1 MRFGYEA
8 DEEDY
13 ESEPRTMKHAMV
25 YTLRNHNDG
34 TETSVSEDDAT
45 RAARENRERIQR
57 LTTFQPGEGSGQPV
71 VMEIPPVLRPLDFDT
86 AIVTTP
92 ITPDNAATRAQQL
105 DTLRITL
112 ENQQKALLAE
122 QQRMFDE
129 QQEIERD
136 RARVEQERIT
146 VQNRHED
153 LTAVHRRRHETRV
166 TPGMTLHPTRLNF
179 ASPNGAPNVTRP
191 EPAPVGIGHGIM
203 VRANQGGNGVPPN
216 TRAGAQ
222 QNQNTAAAG
231 GMPPPA
237 DRFHTP
243 SGHYSNP
250 ADNVYAATLA
260 LCRMPIDQSPEGEE
274 ARRAIEM
281 LKTAITQQGNMPD
294 KSGALHSTPYNS

>member
-1 MRFGYEA
+1 
-8 DEEDY
+8 
-13 ESEPRTMKHAMV
+13 MKHAVV

-71 VMEIPPVLRPLDFDT
+71 VMEIPPVFRPLDFDA

-146 VQNRHED
+146 V
-153 LTAVHRRRHETRV
+153 
-166 TPGMTLHPTRLNF
+166 
-179 ASPNGAPNVTRP
+179 
-191 EPAPVGIGHGIM
+191 
-203 VRANQGGNGVPPN
+203 
-216 TRAGAQ
+216 
-222 QNQNTAAAG
+222 
-231 GMPPPA
+231 
-237 DRFHTP
+237 
-243 SGHYSNP
+243 
-250 ADNVYAATLA
+250 
-260 LCRMPIDQSPEGEE
+260 
-274 ARRAIEM
+274 
-281 LKTAITQQGNMPD
+281 
-294 KSGALHSTPYNS
+294 